1 MPVIVPATS
10 ANMGP
15 GFDTMGMALSLHA
28 EVGVVGV
35 DPLPE
40 GARAVED
47 THPAQVAFRR
57 AGGEGS
63 TWVRCSIPM
72 GRGLGFSGAVRVGGI
87 VAAESQ
93 RLGAAWERRTSRAVE
108 IGAELEGHADNVAP
122 SLWGGVVVVCDGEV
136 APVPVNLRASYV
148 AWIPDH
154 TTSTNESRGRI
165 PATVPL
171 VDAVHNIGRAAML
184 ATAFVTGDAELLGRA
199 VQDRLHQDARLDA
212 SPRSRA
218 ALRAGRDAGA
228 WAGWLSGSGPTV
240 LLVCDPPVVDT
251 VVAALPGGGTARV
264 LSMDESGAR
273 IV

>member
-1 MPVIVPATS
+1 MAVIVPATS

-28 EVGVVGV
+28 EVGIVGV

-40 GARAVED
+40 GAREVED

-93 RLGAAWERRTSRAVE
+93 RLGTAWDRRTSRAVE

-122 SLWGGVVVVCDGEV
+122 SLWGGVVIVCDGDV
-136 APVPVNLRASYV
+136 TAVPVNLRASYV

-165 PATVPL
+165 PSSVPL

-184 ATAFVTGDAELLGRA
+184 ATALATGDAGLLGRA

-218 ALRAGRDAGA
+218 ALRLSNTLCVRSLWRSSACQPSRDRRA
-228 WAGWLSGSGPTV
+228 
-240 LLVCDPPVVDT
+240 
-251 VVAALPGGGTARV
+251 
-264 LSMDESGAR
+264 
-273 IV
+273 